1 MENPRS
7 GRAHGGFRIT
17 RFTWNSQ
24 QARSCLRSRTAAQLT
39 SGNLFIC
46 HNVII
51 YIRAN
56 VPLDPIAALTSVSWP
71 KSISSHCMLPT
82 EIPQMV
88 SEVESQVPSILPWA
102 AGQRCCQNKGKN
114 DSRSGVGVETQ
125 KLRSEPF
132 IPQLHH
138 CPPLLRAPGKV
149 FPLLQIRPLSDSWRA
164 GEEGRCGSTTVAA
177 HHHHGPENK
186 AVRG

>member
-1 MENPRS
+1 MESPRS
-7 GRAHGGFRIT
+7 DRAHGGFRIS

-24 QARSCLRSRTAAQLT
+24 QARSCWRSRTAAQLT
-39 SGNLFIC
+39 SGNLLIC

-51 YIRAN
+51 YIHAN

-82 EIPQMV
+82 EIPQTV
-88 SEVESQVPSILPWA
+88 SKVEGQVPSMLPWA
-102 AGQRCCQNKGKN
+102 AGQRRCQNKGKN
-114 DSRSGVGVETQ
+114 DSGSGVVVETQ

-138 CPPLLRAPGKV
+138 YPPLLGALGKD
-149 FPLLQIRPLSDSWRA
+149 FQCSKSSL
-164 GEEGRCGSTTVAA
+164 
-177 HHHHGPENK
+177 
-186 AVRG
+186 